1 MVHKQI
7 KKAACDLLCK
17 YQMSTPS
24 LDSLV
29 FLVKRLG
36 YEIVEYS
43 KTNRDTSTEALIQEL
58 SLQTFADAGKAFI
71 YRNGEIKLLF
81 VCDTLSN
88 EEKQYAIAHELGH
101 VVLGHLREGASFSAS
116 MEEEYEAN
124 EFAHYL
130 LRPRIGVKCRVW
142 VRTHRLIFACILV
155 VFVALIIGA
164 FIAKRNSLEKTYYG
178 DYYVTESGEKYHEKD
193 CSVIKGKS
201 NLHRLTID
209 EYESGKY
216 EPCQVCIG
224 DPEKNEESPAD

>member
-1 MVHKQI
+1 MEHKQI
-7 KKAACDLLCK
+7 KKAAFDLLCK
-17 YQMSTPS
+17 NQVSSPS

-43 KTNRDTSTEALIQEL
+43 KTNRDASTESLIQEL
-58 SLQTFADAGKAFI
+58 NLQTFANVGKAFI

-81 VCDTLSN
+81 ICDTLSN
-88 EEKQYAIAHELGH
+88 DEKQYAIAHELGH
-101 VVLGHLREGASFSAS
+101 VVLGHLKEGASFSAS

-130 LRPRIGVKCRVW
+130 LRPRFGVKCRVW
-142 VRTHRLIFACILV
+142 VRTHRLIFSCILV
-155 VFVALIIGA
+155 VLAASIIVALI
-164 FIAKRNSLEKTYYG
+164 AKRKSLERTYYG
-178 DYYVTESGEKYHEKD
+178 EYYVTESGEKYHEKD

-201 NLHRLTID
+201 NLHRLTIE

-224 DPEKNEESPAD
+224 DPENNEESPVG